1 MENYDKST
9 GVDSDDKN
17 KGVKSKSGSTGAT
30 DEGNGMAL
38 IEEVITEV
46 EWDIVEV
53 IEILS
58 GTEIETDYT
67 QDENM
72 IHPETQVPTEENI

>member
-1 MENYDKST
+1 
-9 GVDSDDKN
+9 
-17 KGVKSKSGSTGAT
+17 
-30 DEGNGMAL
+30 MAL

-67 QDENM
+67 QEENM